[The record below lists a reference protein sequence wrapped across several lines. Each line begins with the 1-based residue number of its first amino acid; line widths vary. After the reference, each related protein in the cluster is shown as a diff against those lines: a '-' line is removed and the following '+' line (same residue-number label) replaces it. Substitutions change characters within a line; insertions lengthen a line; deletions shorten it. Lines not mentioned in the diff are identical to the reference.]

1 MQQYSLH
8 CVILLPGAVY
18 SMELDSHAV
27 FADVV
32 ANILLLVDG
41 RQIAAGANMNSCYE
55 SSLA

>member
-1 MQQYSLH
+1 
-8 CVILLPGAVY
+8 
-18 SMELDSHAV
+18 MELDSHAV

-41 RQIAAGANMNSCYE
+41 RQIAAGAIMNSCYE